1 MKLEDVL
8 EWVEIDLFEEFWWF
22 FVPHMLN
29 KMLEVVDFKKGMME
43 YAGMVK
49 FSISKNK
56 KIDLNKAK
64 ETQVCRMIISS
75 DNLLL
80 LFRISQYLHFF

>member
-1 MKLEDVL
+1 MVEESYIEQCAHESENMKLEDTL

-22 FVPHMLN
+22 FVPHMLDEMN
-29 KMLEVVDFKKGMME
+29 KVVDFKKGMME

-49 FSISKNK
+49 FSITKNK

-64 ETQVCRMIISS
+64 ETQNWC
-75 DNLLL
+75 D
-80 LFRISQYLHFF
+80 